1 MEQLRIQQTIV
12 LILIL
17 TFSGSF
23 LALANLA
30 WRNYK
35 EDNNIRSMNGTV
47 EVLST
52 LPLTLPHSAL

>member
-1 MEQLRIQQTIV
+1 MIV
-12 LILIL
+12 VILIL

-52 LPLTLPHSAL
+52 LPLTLPHVVV

>member
-1 MEQLRIQQTIV
+1 MEQLRIQQMIV
-12 LILIL
+12 VILIL

-52 LPLTLPHSAL
+52 LPLTLPHVVV